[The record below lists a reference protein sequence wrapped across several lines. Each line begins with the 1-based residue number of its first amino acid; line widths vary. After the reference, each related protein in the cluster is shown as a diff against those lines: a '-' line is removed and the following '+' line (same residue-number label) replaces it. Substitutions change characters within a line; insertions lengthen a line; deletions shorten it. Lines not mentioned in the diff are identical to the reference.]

1 MQSIVMDFYQHDSYR
16 SLLKSLNLAA
26 AAPASSP
33 PDSRRNL
40 RIVAGGKGGAVG
52 SSSVVCSSG
61 RPVQYCHQ
69 HPHHEKQDQL
79 LKLLQLQ
86 QLLFPILLVMMMMMG
101 HGANA
106 QQAYNNVNGYTCAA
120 QSPSCTS
127 YALYRTHRSGENL
140 TYVSGLFNTTAE
152 AIANVSS
159 STGGLNLTA
168 NSAASLPAGTPLF
181 IPLACN
187 CVRRSYQGNVSRT
200 YEATAIWTI
209 VEGNTFFLIANNTY
223 EGLTTYQAIEAANP
237 TQEATDLH
245 LNSLS
250 TIPLRCAC
258 PSTRQVGTR
267 FLLSFAVF
275 PQESSLGVL
284 SSYFNVSVAD
294 LEAANEINATTTLQ
308 PFSTLLVP
316 LVRLPLLSSISFL
329 PESSSSAP
337 TAAVSPSTQLSPP
350 SLPPSTSSSSGNG
363 TSNKNLYVGVGI
375 GLGIGL
381 VVASLIGIC
390 LVLLCRRKMK
400 KMLMMDSD
408 AHGGGATTSSSL
420 LLAPDVAP
428 KTAQSDTIKEYDGGF
443 QDVLLAEM
451 SDVVGSDKPLIFSYE
466 ELRDATKDF
475 SDAQRIQGSV
485 FLGQLRGTLVAI
497 KQMKGNMTQELKILT
512 QVHHGNLVKLV
523 GMCLNSE
530 HLYVVYE
537 YAENGSLSD
546 CLHKEADPTSN
557 FSRSVPFLPWTTR
570 VQIALDVASGLDYI
584 HNYTNPSFVHKDVKS
599 SNILLDANFRAKV
612 ANFGMAK
619 SADGTAAGPMLTRHI
634 VGTQGYMAPE
644 YLEHGLVTPKADV
657 FAFGVVL
664 LEILS
669 GQEAIIRP
677 GEGDVGQWKERVL
690 SSQVGEILEGDNYK
704 ENLQA
709 WMDPLLQNAYPLD
722 TACSVAQLAK
732 TCVDSDPA
740 LRPNMKDITYA
751 LSKML
756 ASSLEWE
763 SSAIFGG
770 RDMKGVSIE
779 AR

>member
-1 MQSIVMDFYQHDSYR
+1 MQSIVMDFYQHDSCR

-26 AAPASSP
+26 AAHASSP

-40 RIVAGGKGGAVG
+40 HIVAGGKGKGGGGGVG
-52 SSSVVCSSG
+52 SYSVVCSSG

-106 QQAYNNVNGYTCAA
+106 QQAYNNVDGYTCAA

-127 YALYRTHRSGENL
+127 YALYRTQGSGENL

-152 AIANVSS
+152 AIANISS

-168 NSAASLPAGTPLF
+168 NSTASLPPGTPLF

-187 CVRRSYQGNVSRT
+187 CVRRSYKGNVSRT

-209 VEGNTFFLIANNTY
+209 VEGNTFYLIANNTY
-223 EGLTTYQAIEAANP
+223 EGLTSYQAIEAANP
-237 TQEATDLH
+237 LQVPTDLGIGNH
-245 LNSLS
+245 S

-275 PQESSLGVL
+275 PQESSLRVL

-308 PFSTLLVP
+308 PFTTLLVP
-316 LVRLPLLSSISFL
+316 LVRLPLLSSISFR
-329 PESSSSAP
+329 PGSSSSAP

-350 SLPPSTSSSSGNG
+350 SLPPSASSSSGNG
-363 TSNKNLYVGVGI
+363 TSSKNLYVGIGI

-390 LVLLCRRKMK
+390 LVLVCRRKMK
-400 KMLMMDSD
+400 KMMMVDSD
-408 AHGGGATTSSSL
+408 AHGGGANASSSL
-420 LLAPDVAP
+420 LLASDVAT

-451 SDVVGSDKPLIFSYE
+451 SDVVGSDKPLVFSYE

-485 FLGQLRGTLVAI
+485 FLGELRGTLVAI

-512 QVHHGNLVKLV
+512 QVHHGNLVQASHPLV
-523 GMCLNSE
+523 
-530 HLYVVYE
+530 V
-537 YAENGSLSD
+537 
-546 CLHKEADPTSN
+546 
-557 FSRSVPFLPWTTR
+557 
-570 VQIALDVASGLDYI
+570 
-584 HNYTNPSFVHKDVKS
+584 
-599 SNILLDANFRAKV
+599 
-612 ANFGMAK
+612 
-619 SADGTAAGPMLTRHI
+619 
-634 VGTQGYMAPE
+634 
-644 YLEHGLVTPKADV
+644 
-657 FAFGVVL
+657 VVL
-664 LEILS
+664 PLQSFSPSSSSL
-669 GQEAIIRP
+669 
-677 GEGDVGQWKERVL
+677 KLTL
-690 SSQVGEILEGDNYK
+690 SSSSSPQKLCSLFFFSFLAIHQV
-704 ENLQA
+704 
-709 WMDPLLQNAYPLD
+709 
-722 TACSVAQLAK
+722 
-732 TCVDSDPA
+732 
-740 LRPNMKDITYA
+740 
-751 LSKML
+751 
-756 ASSLEWE
+756 
-763 SSAIFGG
+763 
-770 RDMKGVSIE
+770 
-779 AR
+779 

>member
-1 MQSIVMDFYQHDSYR
+1 MLLLERQKKQEICNSRENKLQVLEFLWPSFNGEKKELVTVLLFLERRKSKRKIQQQRKKQLAAAAAAVGLVVPLLQHAAVKEDFATCWRSRSMQSIVMGFYQHDSYR

-26 AAPASSP
+26 AAHASSP

-40 RIVAGGKGGAVG
+40 HIVAGGKGGGGRVG

-106 QQAYNNVNGYTCAA
+106 QQAYNNVTGYTCAA

-127 YALYRTHRSGENL
+127 YALYRTQGSGENL

-152 AIANVSS
+152 AIANISS

-168 NSAASLPAGTPLF
+168 NSAASLPPGTPLF

-200 YEATAIWTI
+200 YEATVIWTI
-209 VEGNTFFLIANNTY
+209 VEGNTFYLIANNTY
-223 EGLTTYQAIEAANP
+223 EGLTNYQAIEAANP
-237 TQEATDLH
+237 TQVPEDLGIGNH
-245 LNSLS
+245 S

-329 PESSSSAP
+329 PGSSSSAP
-337 TAAVSPSTQLSPP
+337 TAAVSPSPQLSPP
-350 SLPPSTSSSSGNG
+350 SLPPSSSSGNG
-363 TSNKNLYVGVGI
+363 SSNKNLYVGVGI

-390 LVLLCRRKMK
+390 LVLVYRRKMK
-400 KMLMMDSD
+400 KMMMMDSA
-408 AHGGGATTSSSL
+408 AHGGGATSSSSL
-420 LLAPDVAP
+420 LLASDVATKP
-428 KTAQSDTIKEYDGGF
+428 APSDTIKEYDGGF

-451 SDVVGSDKPLIFSYE
+451 SDVVGSDKPLVFSYE

-512 QVHHGNLVKLV
+512 QVHHGNLV
-523 GMCLNSE
+523 
-530 HLYVVYE
+530 
-537 YAENGSLSD
+537 
-546 CLHKEADPTSN
+546 
-557 FSRSVPFLPWTTR
+557 
-570 VQIALDVASGLDYI
+570 QASHPL
-584 HNYTNPSFVHKDVKS
+584 
-599 SNILLDANFRAKV
+599 
-612 ANFGMAK
+612 
-619 SADGTAAGPMLTRHI
+619 
-634 VGTQGYMAPE
+634 
-644 YLEHGLVTPKADV
+644 
-657 FAFGVVL
+657 VVL
-664 LEILS
+664 LLPLQS
-669 GQEAIIRP
+669 FSP
-677 GEGDVGQWKERVL
+677 
-690 SSQVGEILEGDNYK
+690 SSSSLK
-704 ENLQA
+704 LHTLFFFFFFFSSKA
-709 WMDPLLQNAYPLD
+709 LHPLLLGYP
-722 TACSVAQLAK
+722 
-732 TCVDSDPA
+732 
-740 LRPNMKDITYA
+740 
-751 LSKML
+751 
-756 ASSLEWE
+756 
-763 SSAIFGG
+763 SAFK
-770 RDMKGVSIE
+770 RC
-779 AR
+779 

>member
-1 MQSIVMDFYQHDSYR
+1 MMLINKYNFWWINF
-16 SLLKSLNLAA
+16 SLNL
-26 AAPASSP
+26 
-33 PDSRRNL
+33 
-40 RIVAGGKGGAVG
+40 V
-52 SSSVVCSSG
+52 
-61 RPVQYCHQ
+61 
-69 HPHHEKQDQL
+69 PHHIII
-79 LKLLQLQ
+79 LQ
-86 QLLFPILLVMMMMMG
+86 QLLFPTLLVMMMVMMG

-127 YALYRTHRSGENL
+127 YALYRTQGSGENL

-159 STGGLNLTA
+159 SSTGGLNLTA
-168 NSAASLPAGTPLF
+168 NSTASLPAGTPLF

-200 YEATAIWTI
+200 YEATVIWTI

-237 TQEATDLH
+237 TQVPTDLALH
-245 LNSLS
+245 SHS
-250 TIPLRCAC
+250 TIPLQCAC

-350 SLPPSTSSSSGNG
+350 SLPPSSSSSSGNG

-400 KMLMMDSD
+400 KMMMMDSD

-451 SDVVGSDKPLIFSYE
+451 SDVVGSDKPLVFSYE

-523 GMCLNSE
+523 GMCLSSE
-530 HLYVVYE
+530 HLYLVYE

-599 SNILLDANFRAKV
+599 SNILLDGNFRAKV

-619 SADGTAAGPMLTRHI
+619 SADGSAAGPMLTRHI

-690 SSQVGEILEGDNYK
+690 SSQVGEVLEGDNYK

-709 WMDPLLQNAYPLD
+709 WMDPLLQNGYPLD

>member
-1 MQSIVMDFYQHDSYR
+1 MNI
-16 SLLKSLNLAA
+16 LEN
-26 AAPASSP
+26 
-33 PDSRRNL
+33 
-40 RIVAGGKGGAVG
+40 
-52 SSSVVCSSG
+52 
-61 RPVQYCHQ
+61 
-69 HPHHEKQDQL
+69 
-79 LKLLQLQ
+79 LQ

-106 QQAYNNVNGYTCAA
+106 QQAYNVNGSGYTCAA

-127 YALYRTHRSGENL
+127 YALYRTQGSGENL

-200 YEATAIWTI
+200 YEATVIWTI

-237 TQEATDLH
+237 TQVPTDLH

-250 TIPLRCAC
+250 TIPLQCAC

-316 LVRLPLLSSISFL
+316 LVRLPLLSSISFR

-350 SLPPSTSSSSGNG
+350 SLPPSSSSSSGNG
-363 TSNKNLYVGVGI
+363 SSNKNLYVGVGI

-451 SDVVGSDKPLIFSYE
+451 SDVVGSDKPLVFSYE
-466 ELRDATKDF
+466 ELQDATKDF

-523 GMCLNSE
+523 GMCLSSE

-599 SNILLDANFRAKV
+599 SNILLDGNFRAKV

-709 WMDPLLQNAYPLD
+709 WMDPLLQNGYPLD

-770 RDMKGVSIE
+770 RDTKGVSIE